1 MPRTTGARN
10 RDYEETRHRLAIA
23 VAENLRTAGGTP
35 ATFKQL
41 AEGAGVSHTTLKYYF
56 GDRDGAVDA
65 ALEAV
70 AAEGAPHLEAITV
83 VPVGMGVRESLRTV
97 ARDFVGAWRFAG
109 VGRLF
114 ANGMAEGLTHPG
126 HGPAA
131 VTTVVEPLVQATEA
145 RLAVHVERG
154 ELPEDLPLR
163 EAALAFLGPLLVALL
178 HQDPLFGHTCRPL
191 DLDQYVET
199 AVDLVVDGLAGTVP
213 A

>member
-10 RDYEETRHRLAIA
+10 RDYEETRHRLAMS
-23 VAENLRTAGGTP
+23 VAEHLRTADGTP

-41 AEGAGVSHTTLKYYF
+41 AEGAGVSQATLKYYF

-70 AAEGAPHLEAITV
+70 AAAGAPHLAAITV
-83 VPVGMGVRESLRTV
+83 VPADLGLRESLLTV
-97 ARDFVGAWRFAG
+97 ARDFVGAWRSAG

-114 ANGMAEGLTHPG
+114 ANGVAEGLTHPG

-131 VTTVVEPLVQATEA
+131 VTTVIEPLVQATEA

-154 ELPEDLPLR
+154 ELPADLPLR

-178 HQDPLFGHTCRPL
+178 HQDPLFGDRCRPL
-191 DLDQYVET
+191 DLDDYVGT
-199 AVDLVVDGLAGTVP
+199 AVDLVVDGLAGPTT
-213 A
+213 